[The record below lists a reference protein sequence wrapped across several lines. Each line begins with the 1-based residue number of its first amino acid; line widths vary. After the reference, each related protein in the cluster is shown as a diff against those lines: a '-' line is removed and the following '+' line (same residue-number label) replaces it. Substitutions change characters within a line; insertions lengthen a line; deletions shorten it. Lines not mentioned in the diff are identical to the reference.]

1 MDWIKREAISSLQDF
16 EAGIS
21 SLAYLASKQKERV
34 HTTLFREDFIFDN
47 FLHAICC
54 ANHESPLK
62 FQFHSTNLPVK
73 ADRTD
78 PENERSNVSA
88 NWTLFMLHLSRIFST
103 QTVPE
108 EHLTSSD
115 GTRHI
120 LFTIQTTVC

>member
-62 FQFHSTNLPVK
+62 FHSSIQQISLWKQTEQTQKMRDQMCQQTGLYLCCTCPGYSVHKQFQ
-73 ADRTD
+73 
-78 PENERSNVSA
+78 RS
-88 NWTLFMLHLSRIFST
+88 I
-103 QTVPE
+103 
-108 EHLTSSD
+108 
-115 GTRHI
+115 
-120 LFTIQTTVC
+120 